1 MAGPCDQD
9 HNHGVYPRKNL
20 DGILTNTVL
29 FVERNVDIDEDKI
42 MGWFMF
48 SQIMIA
54 HVNYGLFLSISNL
67 T

>member
-9 HNHGVYPRKNL
+9 HNHGVYLSRNL

-54 HVNYGLFLSISNL
+54 HVNYGPSLHF
-67 T
+67 